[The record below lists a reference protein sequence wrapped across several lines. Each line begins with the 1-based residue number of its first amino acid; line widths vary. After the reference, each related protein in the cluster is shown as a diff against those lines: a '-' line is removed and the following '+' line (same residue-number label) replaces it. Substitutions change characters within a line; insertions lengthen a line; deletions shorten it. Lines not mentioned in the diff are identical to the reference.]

1 MTKTATITVRL
12 DPKIKSSAEA
22 VLSELGLTT
31 TQAVTLFFNQVSLN
45 KGLPF
50 AVEIPS
56 DELLEALADTT
67 SRRNLKTFDDANA
80 ALKYLGI

>member
-56 DELLEALADTT
+56 DELLEALDDTA
-67 SRRNLKTFDDANA
+67 SRRNIKTFDDANA
-80 ALKYLGI
+80 ALKYLEL

>member
-31 TQAVTLFFNQVSLN
+31 TQAVTLFFNQVSMN

-56 DELLEALADTT
+56 DELLEALDDTA
-67 SRRNLKTFDDANA
+67 SRRNIKTFDDANA
-80 ALKYLGI
+80 ALKYLGL

>member
-31 TQAVTLFFNQVSLN
+31 TQAVTLFFNQVSMN

-56 DELLEALADTT
+56 DELLEALDDTV
-67 SRRNLKTFDDANA
+67 SRRNIKTFDDANA
-80 ALKYLGI
+80 ALKYLRL